1 MSYLDNI
8 IVENLPGVILGGPA
22 SSKDMAELQNRFL
35 LTHKELPLS
44 YLSFLKHFNG
54 FAWNGIEFYGTK
66 ELYSQENNYTLTDLF
81 EENMLFSQGKSSLL
95 ILGHMDDTTFAYHT
109 ELKEFQVL
117 ELPFTEPFET
127 YDDFKKMFED
137 ILDDLLS

>member
-1 MSYLDNI
+1 
-8 IVENLPGVILGGPA
+8 
-22 SSKDMAELQNRFL
+22 
-35 LTHKELPLS
+35 
-44 YLSFLKHFNG
+44 
-54 FAWNGIEFYGTK
+54 
-66 ELYSQENNYTLTDLF
+66 
-81 EENMLFSQGKSSLL
+81 MLFSQGKSSLL